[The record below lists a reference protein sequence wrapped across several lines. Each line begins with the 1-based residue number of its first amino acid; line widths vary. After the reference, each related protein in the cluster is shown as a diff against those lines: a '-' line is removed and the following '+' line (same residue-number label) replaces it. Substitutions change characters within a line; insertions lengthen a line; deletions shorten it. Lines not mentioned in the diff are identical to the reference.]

1 MSAPNNPYDPVAVS
15 TLEPEAI
22 DAMVAAA
29 LEAIDGAGDLES
41 LKAVRLAHSGDR
53 SPLSLANREIGAL
66 PPAAKAE
73 AGKRVGSARQTVRD
87 ALEARL
93 AQLEAERDAHVLVEE
108 AVDVTMPTGRTVLG
122 ARHPLTTLMERMA
135 EVFIA
140 MGYEVAEGPEAE
152 AE

>member
-29 LEAIDGAGDLES
+29 LTAIQGAADLES
-41 LKAVRLAHSGDR
+41 LKAVRLAHAGDR

-73 AGKRVGSARQTVRD
+73 AGKRVGSARHAVRE
-87 ALEARL
+87 ALE
-93 AQLEAERDAHVLVEE
+93 
-108 AVDVTMPTGRTVLG
+108 
-122 ARHPLTTLMERMA
+122 
-135 EVFIA
+135 
-140 MGYEVAEGPEAE
+140 
-152 AE
+152 

>member
-53 SPLSLANREIGAL
+53 SPLSLANREIG
-66 PPAAKAE
+66 
-73 AGKRVGSARQTVRD
+73 
-87 ALEARL
+87 
-93 AQLEAERDAHVLVEE
+93 HVHGDSL
-108 AVDVTMPTGRTVLG
+108 VDVPFGRIGQTQDIAPATVFR
-122 ARHPLTTLMERMA
+122 ASADEMEH
-135 EVFIA
+135 
-140 MGYEVAEGPEAE
+140 G
-152 AE
+152 